1 MFGSILPVV
10 GKGGA
15 RHKGGDDQYQYPY
28 KWPLMSLKDPNKSMR
43 FVIVQKN

>member
-1 MFGSILPVV
+1 MFESILPVV

-28 KWPLMSLKDPNKSMR
+28 KWPLREAVIYVLAE
-43 FVIVQKN
+43 FVR